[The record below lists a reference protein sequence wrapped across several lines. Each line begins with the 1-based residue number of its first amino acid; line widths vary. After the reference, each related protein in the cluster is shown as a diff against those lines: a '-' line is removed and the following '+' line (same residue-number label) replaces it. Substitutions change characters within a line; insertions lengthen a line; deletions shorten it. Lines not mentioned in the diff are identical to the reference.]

1 MGRRSA
7 VQLKALTTSRSV
19 KIRALLSA
27 GMVLGLGAVGTLAAW
42 TDVTT
47 ATATFSA
54 GDVNINVNG
63 SETGAV
69 VFTSA
74 LMKPGDVLVAP
85 VQINNTGDL
94 SVNYNMTTAVTG
106 TGLGAGLTVEIR
118 SSAITCQ
125 NGTSSGG
132 VVVSAG
138 STTLTNALIIAPRQL
153 TATVPSNTETLCF
166 KISLPAGTPDSYQGK
181 TAETT
186 FTFTAENS

>member
-7 VQLKALTTSRSV
+7 GGPHVSPTTRSV
-19 KIRALLSA
+19 RARALLSL

-69 VFTSA
+69 VFNSA
-74 LMKPGDVLVAP
+74 AMKPGDVLVAP
-85 VQINNTGDL
+85 VRINNTGDL
-94 SVNYNMTTAVTG
+94 NVTYRMATTVTG
-106 TGLGAGLTVEIR
+106 TGLGAGLGVEIR
-118 SSAITCQ
+118 SSATTCQ
-125 NGTSSGG
+125 NGISSGG

-138 STTLTNALIIAPRQL
+138 SITLTNELIIAPRPL
-153 TATVPSNTETLCF
+153 AAAVPSNTETLCF

-186 FTFTAENS
+186 FTFTAENT

>member
-1 MGRRSA
+1 MGRRRA
-7 VQLKALTTSRSV
+7 VQPQASPTTQSV
-19 KIRALLSA
+19 RVRALLSL

-63 SETGAV
+63 AETGAV
-69 VFTSA
+69 VFSA
-74 LMKPGDVLVAP
+74 AQMKPGDVLVAP

-94 SVNYNMTTAVTG
+94 SVTYRMTTAVAG
-106 TGLGAGLTVEIR
+106 TGLGAGLVVEIR
-118 SSAITCQ
+118 SAATTCQ
-125 NGTSSGG
+125 NGTASGG

-138 STTLTNALIIAPRQL
+138 STTLTNALTIDSRPLSA
-153 TATVPSNTETLCF
+153 AAPSNIETLCF

-186 FTFTAENS
+186 FTFTAENT